1 MAFRMPRPF
10 AHHTGT
16 FFLNV
21 RVPSELAPRMRATRV
36 TLADA
41 LVTVGV
47 TDKVFL
53 SLRTKDAALAR
64 TRFVEAYGALVR
76 HWEALRAGPKPLTH
90 KQLVALAGDAYRER
104 VARFEDDPEYGPD
117 VLLAQVTDEKAAIY
131 EWKYGPTTNSA

>member
-1 MAFRMPRPF
+1 MALRMPRPF

-21 RVPSELAPRMRATRV
+21 RVPSDLAPRMRATRV
-36 TLADA
+36 TLPVADA

-64 TRFVEAYGALVR
+64 ARFVEAYGALVR
-76 HWEALRAGPKPLTH
+76 HWEALRSGPKPLTH

-104 VARFEDDPEYGPD
+104 VARY
-117 VLLAQVTDEKAAIY
+117 LAQ
-131 EWKYGPTTNSA
+131 SR